1 MSNRS
6 WYYAAQGQQ
15 QGPISEDELRDLI
28 AGGVVTAETLL
39 WSDGMAGWEKAG
51 RIPGLMSGVPSTAP
65 GGPPPFDGRS
75 GGGIPA
81 GALSADL
88 ETLTYFGWTLLYFVG
103 QFLVVITP
111 WTAVYLYRYVIER
124 MKVPGRPNLTFTGQP
139 LDIWYVFIAMGVLAY
154 VGLSDRPI
162 LNLISLVAPA
172 FLGWMVLRWLLSNL
186 ASNGERLPIHF
197 EGSPVVY
204 AGWYLLLIVSGITI
218 VGWAWVLTAWM
229 RWVCRNI
236 QGTRREVVFNGSG
249 LEVLWRSIVF
259 GLGSMLIIPIP
270 WLLRWYSAWYV
281 SQFAVVPRGSQ
292 PM

>member
-28 AGGVVTAETLL
+28 ARGVVTAETLL

-51 RIPGLMSGVPSTAP
+51 RIPGLMSGVPSISP
-65 GGPPPFDGRS
+65 GVPPAFEAGVPAS
-75 GGGIPA
+75 G
-81 GALSADL
+81 GALSVKLDTWSYL
-88 ETLTYFGWTLLYFVG
+88 GWTLLYVVG

-124 MKVPGRPNLTFTGQP
+124 MRVPGRPNLTFTGQP

-204 AGWYLLLIVSGITI
+204 AGWYLLMIVSGITVI
-218 VGWAWVLTAWM
+218 GWAWVLTAWM

-236 QGTRREVVFNGSG
+236 QGTRREVVFTGSA
-249 LEVLWRSIVF
+249 LQVLWRTFAFV
-259 GLGSMLIIPIP
+259 LGCSVIIPIP

-281 SQFAVVPRGSQ
+281 SQFAVVPRTAQ
-292 PM
+292 PV

>member
-28 AGGVVTAETLL
+28 ARGVVTAETLL

-51 RIPGLMSGVPSTAP
+51 RIPGLMSGVPSMSPATPPAFDAGTAA
-65 GGPPPFDGRS
+65 S
-75 GGGIPA
+75 G
-81 GALSADL
+81 GALSVKLDIWSYL
-88 ETLTYFGWTLLYFVG
+88 GWTLLYVVG
-103 QFLVVITP
+103 QFLIVITP

-124 MKVPGRPNLTFTGQP
+124 MRVPGRPNLTFTGQP
-139 LDIWYVFIAMGVLAY
+139 LDIWYVFVAMGVLAY

-204 AGWYLLLIVSGITI
+204 AGWYLLMIVSGITVI
-218 VGWAWVLTAWM
+218 GWAWVLTAWM

-236 QGTRREVVFNGSG
+236 QGTRREVVFTGSG
-249 LEVLWRSIVF
+249 LQVLWRTFAFV
-259 GLGSMLIIPIP
+259 LGSSVIIPIP

-281 SQFAVVPRGSQ
+281 SQFAVVPRTAQ

>member
-28 AGGVVTAETLL
+28 ARGVVTAETLL

-51 RIPGLMSGVPSTAP
+51 HIPGLMSGVPSMSPAT
-65 GGPPPFDGRS
+65 PPAFDS
-75 GGGIPA
+75 GGAASA
-81 GALSADL
+81 GALSVTL
-88 ETLTYFGWTLLYFVG
+88 ETWSYLGWTLLYVVG
-103 QFLVVITP
+103 QFLIVITP

-124 MKVPGRPNLTFTGQP
+124 MRVPGRPNLTFTGQP
-139 LDIWYVFIAMGVLAY
+139 LDIWYVFIAMGVLTY

-172 FLGWMVLRWLLSNL
+172 FLGWMVLRWLLSNI

-204 AGWYLLLIVSGITI
+204 AGWYLLMIVSGITI
-218 VGWAWVLTAWM
+218 IGWAWVLTAWM

-236 QGTRREVVFNGSG
+236 QGTRREVVFTGSG
-249 LEVLWRSIVF
+249 LQVLWRTFAFV
-259 GLGSMLIIPIP
+259 LGCSVIIPIP
-270 WLLRWYSAWYV
+270 WLLSWYSAWYV
-281 SQFAVVPRGSQ
+281 SQFAVVPRTAQ
-292 PM
+292 PV

>member
-28 AGGVVTAETLL
+28 ARGVVTAETLL

-51 RIPGLMSGVPSTAP
+51 RIPGLMSGVPSISPGVPPAFEAGAP
-65 GGPPPFDGRS
+65 AS
-75 GGGIPA
+75 G
-81 GALSADL
+81 GALSVKLDTWSYL
-88 ETLTYFGWTLLYFVG
+88 GWTLLYVVG

-124 MKVPGRPNLTFTGQP
+124 IRVPGRPNLTFTGQP

-204 AGWYLLLIVSGITI
+204 AGWYLLMIVSGITVI
-218 VGWAWVLTAWM
+218 GWAWVLTAWM

-236 QGTRREVVFNGSG
+236 QGTRREVVFTGSG
-249 LEVLWRSIVF
+249 LQVLWRTFAFV
-259 GLGSMLIIPIP
+259 LGCSVIIPIP

-281 SQFAVVPRGSQ
+281 SQFAVVPRTAQ
-292 PM
+292 PV

>member
-28 AGGVVTAETLL
+28 ARGVVTAETLL

-51 RIPGLMSGVPSTAP
+51 RIPGLMSGVPSMSPATPPAFDAGTAA
-65 GGPPPFDGRS
+65 S
-75 GGGIPA
+75 G
-81 GALSADL
+81 GALSVKLDIWSYL
-88 ETLTYFGWTLLYFVG
+88 GWTLLYVVG
-103 QFLVVITP
+103 QFLIVITP

-124 MKVPGRPNLTFTGQP
+124 MRVPGRPNLTFTGQP
-139 LDIWYVFIAMGVLAY
+139 LDIWYVFVAMGVLAY
-154 VGLSDRPI
+154 VSLSDRPI

-204 AGWYLLLIVSGITI
+204 AGWYLLMIVSGITVI
-218 VGWAWVLTAWM
+218 GWAWVLTAWM

-236 QGTRREVVFNGSG
+236 QGTRREVVFTGSG
-249 LEVLWRSIVF
+249 LQVLWRTFAFV
-259 GLGSMLIIPIP
+259 LGSSVIIPIP

-281 SQFAVVPRGSQ
+281 SQFAVVPRTAQ

>member
-15 QGPISEDELRDLI
+15 HGPISEDELHDLI
-28 AGGVVTAETLL
+28 ASGVVMAETLL

-51 RIPGLMSGVPSTAP
+51 RIPGLMSGVPSMSPAM
-65 GGPPPFDGRS
+65 PPSFDG
-75 GGGIPA
+75 GGGAPA
-81 GALSADL
+81 GALSVKL
-88 ETLTYFGWTLLYFVG
+88 GTWSYLGWTLLYVVG

-124 MKVPGRPNLTFTGQP
+124 MKVPGRPNLSFTGQP
-139 LDIWYVFIAMGVLAY
+139 LDIWYVFIAMGVLTY
-154 VGLSDRPI
+154 VGLSDQPI
-162 LNLISLVAPA
+162 LKLISLVAPA

-186 ASNGERLPIHF
+186 ASNGARLPIHF
-197 EGSPVVY
+197 EGSPVIY
-204 AGWYLLLIVSGITI
+204 GGWYLLMIVSGFTI
-218 VGWAWVLTAWM
+218 IGWAWVLTAWM

-249 LEVLWRSIVF
+249 LQVLWRTVVF
-259 GLGSMLIIPIP
+259 ALGCSLIIPIP

-281 SQFAVVPRGSQ
+281 SQFAVVPRTAQ
-292 PM
+292 PV